1 MNRHLSLRSGNPA
14 LSKNTFKNIDF
25 SQSNRM
31 TLEGTVNKTI
41 IALILLFTSASYSFS
56 NANTGFVWFGFIVGF
71 ILALVTIFKKEWA
84 PYTVP
89 LYAIFEGLALGG
101 ISYIYASIYTGIVQ
115 QAIFLTFGIFGS
127 LLFAYKTRI
136 IKPTENFK
144 LGLFAATGG
153 IFLVY
158 LISFIMS
165 FFGAGLP
172 IMNPQNSSLM
182 SIGFSLFVV
191 IIASLNLVLDFD
203 FIEEASEVGAPK
215 YMEWYGVFGLLV
227 TLIWLYLEIL
237 RLLAKLNSRRS

>member
-14 LSKNTFKNIDF
+14 LTKNTFKNMDF
-25 SQSNRM
+25 SNANRM
-31 TLEGTVNKTI
+31 TLEGTINKTI
-41 IALILLFTSASYSFS
+41 IALLLLFFSASYSFS
-56 NANTGFVWFGFIVGF
+56 TANVSFVWFGFIAGF
-71 ILALVTIFKKEWA
+71 ILALVTIFKKHLA

-101 ISYIYASIYTGIVQ
+101 VSYIYASMYTGIVQ

-153 IFLVY
+153 IFVVY

-165 FFGAGLP
+165 FFGSGLS

-191 IIASLNLVLDFD
+191 VIASLNLVLDFD
-203 FIEEASEVGAPK
+203 FIEEAAENGAPK

-237 RLLAKLNSRRS
+237 RLLAKLNSRR